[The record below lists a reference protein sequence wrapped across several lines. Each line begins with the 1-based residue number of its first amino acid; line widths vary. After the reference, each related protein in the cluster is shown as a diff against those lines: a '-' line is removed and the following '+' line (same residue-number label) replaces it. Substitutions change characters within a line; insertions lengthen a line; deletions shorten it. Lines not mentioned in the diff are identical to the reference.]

1 MLLDIF
7 TQISYSNGL
16 LVRQKFE
23 QYLQDIIF
31 AISDIF
37 TQISDSSGLL
47 VRQKFEQYLQDILA
61 LPTAVFEGPS
71 FGYND
76 TAVRACFDM
85 VTYFYI
91 KDIQHSAVYS
101 AIFGMSIGIDHVISE
116 L

>member
-1 MLLDIF
+1 M
-7 TQISYSNGL
+7 SYDKNSCVVYNYRMFL
-16 LVRQKFE
+16 T
-23 QYLQDIIF
+23 F

-91 KDIQHSAVYS
+91 KDYCEYS
-101 AIFGMSIGIDHVISE
+101 AFP

>member
-1 MLLDIF
+1 M
-7 TQISYSNGL
+7 SNDKTSCHVYNNRMFL
-16 LVRQKFE
+16 
-23 QYLQDIIF
+23 IF

-85 VTYFYI
+85 VTYLYN
-91 KDIQHSAVYS
+91 KDNCEYSAVP
-101 AIFGMSIGIDHVISE
+101 

>member
-1 MLLDIF
+1 MHYCLTF
-7 TQISYSNGL
+7 
-16 LVRQKFE
+16 
-23 QYLQDIIF
+23 
-31 AISDIF
+31 SDIF

-85 VTYFYI
+85 V
-91 KDIQHSAVYS
+91 VYLFS
-101 AIFGMSIGIDHVISE
+101 MAYLINDMISVANWAEIIPLLCFICMDDMSLVVRKPVFGVSD
-116 L
+116 

>member
-1 MLLDIF
+1 ML
-7 TQISYSNGL
+7 
-16 LVRQKFE
+16 
-23 QYLQDIIF
+23 IIF

-85 VTYFYI
+85 VTYFHF
-91 KDIQHSAVYS
+91 KDIQHECSAVYS
-101 AIFGMSIGIDHVISE
+101 AVIGMSMGCP
-116 L
+116 